1 MPRPRRMNIA
11 RGARSGLALGWAS
24 AVVLALAPGALAPS
38 QALAAAAPSATTGP
52 AQQLSFDSAT
62 VTGAV
67 DPNGSD
73 TSYYFEYGPT
83 AAYGTKTSASAA
95 GAGSASVPV
104 RASLSGLAPT
114 ATYHYRLVAVSAGG
128 TVVGSDLSFTTTR
141 PPAPTAVTRAAA
153 SVSPSTAVLEG
164 AVDPNGAATTYYFQY
179 GTSAAYG
186 LSTPVRSAG
195 SGTSSATV
203 SEPLSGL
210 QPRTIYHYRL
220 VAASAGGT
228 VMGAGLTFTT
238 TGSAV
243 PSVITGGVST
253 VGTTTASVSGTVDPG
268 GVPTT
273 YYFEYGTK
281 SPTTRTPTASAGA
294 GTTTVTVNA
303 RLSGLTPATK
313 YFYRLVAVGAGTK
326 IGATRTFTTAKIP
339 LSLTL
344 MSTANPVGAGT
355 TVTFSGVLAG
365 TGVGVRTV
373 ALEVEPYPYSGGFV
387 QVGAAE
393 LTSATG
399 AFSFT
404 LPNLAINTIV
414 RAVTVG
420 GSPSLVSPV
429 VLEQAFV
436 RVSVH
441 VRRHNRTLHISGLI
455 APGGAP
461 VRIHIQRRIGG
472 RWVTIARATTHPIT
486 TGLAVYARTITH
498 AHRGRYRVLAQMQEG
513 SLLSGRSRVVFVS

>member
-1 MPRPRRMNIA
+1 MPRMPRMSIA
-11 RGARSGLALGWAS
+11 AGACSRVALGWAS
-24 AVVLALAPGALAPS
+24 ALVLASALGALAPS
-38 QALAAAAPSATTGP
+38 QALAAAAPTATTGP
-52 AQQLSFDSAT
+52 AQQVTFDSAT
-62 VTGAV
+62 VTGTV
-67 DPNGSD
+67 DPNGSQ

-83 AAYGTKTSASAA
+83 AAYGTKTSAASA
-95 GAGSASVPV
+95 GAGNSAMAVHAP
-104 RASLSGLAPT
+104 LSGLAPSS
-114 ATYHYRLVAVSAGG
+114 TYHYRLVALSTGAP
-128 TVVGSDLSFTTTR
+128 VVGSDLSFTTTK
-141 PPAPTAVTRAAA
+141 PPAPTALTRAAGG
-153 SVSPSTAVLEG
+153 VSPSTAVLEG

-179 GTSAAYG
+179 GTSTAYG
-186 LSTPVRSAG
+186 NTTPVRSAG
-195 SGTSSATV
+195 SGTSSTSV

-210 QPRTIYHYRL
+210 QARTTYHYRL
-220 VAASAGGT
+220 VAVSAGGT

-243 PSVITGGVST
+243 PSVITGGAST

-268 GVPTT
+268 GVATT

-281 SPTTRTPTASAGA
+281 SPTTHTPTASAGA
-294 GTTTVTVNA
+294 GTTSVTVSA
-303 RLSGLTPATK
+303 RLSGLAPGTK

-326 IGATRTFTTAKIP
+326 IGATRTFTTAKVP
-339 LSLTL
+339 PSLTL
-344 MSTANPVGAGT
+344 ISTANPVGAGT
-355 TVTFSGVLAG
+355 TVTFDGVLGG
-365 TGVGVRTV
+365 TAVGARTV

-414 RAVTVG
+414 RAATVG

-441 VRRHNRTLHISGLI
+441 VHRHNGTLHVSGLI

-461 VRIHIQRRIGG
+461 VLIHIQRRIGG
-472 RWVTIARATTHPIT
+472 RWVTIARTTTHPIT
-486 TGLAVYARTITH
+486 ADLAAYARTIRH
-498 AHRGRYRVLAQMQEG
+498 AHRGRYRVQALMQEG
-513 SLLSGRSRVVFVS
+513 SLLSGRSRVVYVG